1 MLSLVDYLSENVDI
15 RTLPPPPSHLRSG
28 CQCHRATKCFSNT
41 KRKYLVVQ
49 PSPNPIFRTPH
60 PLPLADSSLER
71 RLLPMSMSRRL
82 AWLASESGLL
92 QVPPT
97 VFTRFSKITCKTHTT
112 TGLGVV
118 NTGNVRA
125 RSLLL
130 PGRRLR
136 AVPVDN
142 IIIGKYRLTRPTT
155 RGQ

>member
-1 MLSLVDYLSENVDI
+1 MLSLDYLSENIDEANI
-15 RTLPPPPSHLRSG
+15 YKG
-28 CQCHRATKCFSNT
+28 
-41 KRKYLVVQ
+41 
-49 PSPNPIFRTPH
+49 
-60 PLPLADSSLER
+60 PLADSSLER
-71 RLLPMSMSRRL
+71 RFLPMSRRL

-136 AVPVDN
+136 AVPADN
-142 IIIGKYRLTRPTT
+142 LSGNID
-155 RGQ
+155 